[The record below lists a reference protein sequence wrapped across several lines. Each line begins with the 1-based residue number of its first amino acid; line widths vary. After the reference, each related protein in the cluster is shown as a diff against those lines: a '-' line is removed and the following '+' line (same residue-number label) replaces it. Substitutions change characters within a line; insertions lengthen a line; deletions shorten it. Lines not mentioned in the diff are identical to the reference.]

1 MEVFQRW
8 LKRKKGQVNRYRGGF
23 AIKDK
28 LVLEGGTA
36 LHWAAYY
43 GQFTLVEA
51 LAENGAGW
59 H

>member
-1 MEVFQRW
+1 MQVFQRW

-23 AIKDK
+23 ALNDG

-36 LHWAAYY
+36 LHWAAHY

-51 LAENGAGW
+51 LVENGAGL